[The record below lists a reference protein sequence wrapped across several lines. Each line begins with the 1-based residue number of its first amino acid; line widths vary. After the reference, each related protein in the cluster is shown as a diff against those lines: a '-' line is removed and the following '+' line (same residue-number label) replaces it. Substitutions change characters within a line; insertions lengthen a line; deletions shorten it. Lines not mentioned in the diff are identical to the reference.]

1 MGDQLPVPDVPRDAL
16 WGIFSNIS
24 ELQKADES
32 LKETFRKV
40 TEVDGEKTGV
50 AAALT
55 GEYYFIREGLLYH
68 QPEGVAVSSW
78 LSQRVLERRY

>member
-1 MGDQLPVPDVPRDAL
+1 MGDQLPVPVVPREAL
-16 WGIFSNIS
+16 WEIPSNIS

-50 AAALT
+50 ATALT
-55 GEYYFIREGLLYH
+55 GEYYFIQEGLLYH
-68 QPEGVAVSSW
+68 QPEGGP
-78 LSQRVLERRY
+78 Q